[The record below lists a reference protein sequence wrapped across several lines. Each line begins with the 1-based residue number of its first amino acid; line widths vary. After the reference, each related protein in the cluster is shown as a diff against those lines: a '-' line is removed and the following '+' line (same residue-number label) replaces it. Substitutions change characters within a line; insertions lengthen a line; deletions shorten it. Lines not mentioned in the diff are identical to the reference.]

1 MREED
6 IQLALQM
13 VAKSTSAEDEND
25 VVGATISPTGSPKP
39 LRKTRVLN
47 INERRKQFR
56 WEQDRERTLKYYT
69 ILYSLSAQTTKNT
82 NVCCQI
88 CIQAAIFTQSFVHF
102 PHVICIFLTLSV
114 RWDNLIYSF

>member
-13 VAKSTSAEDEND
+13 VAKSTDVEDEND

-39 LRKTRVLN
+39 IRKARVLD

-56 WEQDRERTLKYYT
+56 
-69 ILYSLSAQTTKNT
+69 
-82 NVCCQI
+82 
-88 CIQAAIFTQSFVHF
+88 
-102 PHVICIFLTLSV
+102 
-114 RWDNLIYSF
+114 